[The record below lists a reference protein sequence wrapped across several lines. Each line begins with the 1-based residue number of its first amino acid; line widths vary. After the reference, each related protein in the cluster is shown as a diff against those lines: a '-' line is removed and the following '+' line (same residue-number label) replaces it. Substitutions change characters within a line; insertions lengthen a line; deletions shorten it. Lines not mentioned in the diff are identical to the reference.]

1 MTRSHNTNQ
10 LFLQP
15 SQVEVQTE
23 LFRRFSSETRP
34 THRNYSHKADE
45 GDFLNRVDQETRL
58 LVELM
63 DIQDELGTIRTVK
76 MQQRNVLEELERIY
90 QETRYTDTDMEDL
103 ENSMKH
109 DETDGETEI
118 PRWLDWQL
126 EGTGQK
132 PANMELMRGTFEVL
146 EKNRAVVENL
156 LTDAAKVQRP
166 VENLLTFKQ
175 MHASTMEARLR
186 RKREEGAE
194 RSENVR
200 NLGDLSQDS
209 SPTRNTL
216 NSTNIHGAR
225 TRP

>member
-1 MTRSHNTNQ
+1 
-10 LFLQP
+10 
-15 SQVEVQTE
+15 
-23 LFRRFSSETRP
+23 
-34 THRNYSHKADE
+34 
-45 GDFLNRVDQETRL
+45 
-58 LVELM
+58 M
-63 DIQDELGTIRTVK
+63 DIQDELGTIRTVQ
-76 MQQRNVLEELERIY
+76 MQQRNVLEGLERIY
-90 QETRYTDTDMEDL
+90 QETRYNDTEMDDL
-103 ENSMKH
+103 ETSMKY
-109 DETDGETEI
+109 DKSDGKTDF

-126 EGTGQK
+126 EGTEQK
-132 PANMELMRGTFEVL
+132 PANLELMRGTFEVL
-146 EKNRAVVENL
+146 EKNSAVVENL
-156 LTDAAKVQRP
+156 LRDAAKVQRS